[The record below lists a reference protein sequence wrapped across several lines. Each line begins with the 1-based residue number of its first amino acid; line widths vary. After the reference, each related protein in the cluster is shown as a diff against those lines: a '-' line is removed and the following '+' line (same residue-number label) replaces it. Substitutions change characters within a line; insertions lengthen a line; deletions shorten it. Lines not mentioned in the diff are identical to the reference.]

1 MTVITTCMSLR
12 KACHL
17 TVLWVFYGDILFVM
31 TYRSWWHA
39 LLNVNKSTGYLNKL
53 CFFDTLWK
61 KIINIFGQKLYQFLR
76 VNIERFA
83 LLYKV
88 YNQIQLCFEQ
98 VFFIVRNYDHL
109 TLSELGMTFLAAGF
123 LAGRASWLRTSW
135 LGGYS
140 SVKHG
145 RSFLEISIS
154 L

>member
-1 MTVITTCMSLR
+1 MFFLYTLKENKKKHFSTKVIPILKSKYRAFCITVQSLQPNTTLLR
-12 KACHL
+12 
-17 TVLWVFYGDILFVM
+17 T
-31 TYRSWWHA
+31 S
-39 LLNVNKSTGYLNKL
+39 
-53 CFFDTLWK
+53 
-61 KIINIFGQKLYQFLR
+61 
-76 VNIERFA
+76 
-83 LLYKV
+83 LLY
-88 YNQIQLCFEQ
+88 
-98 VFFIVRNYDHL
+98 VRNYDHL